1 QRGVRRVRPG
11 RRLPRAAGA
20 IRHRRRRLMGQI
32 LVVRHGQASFG
43 ADDYDV
49 LSDTGEEQAR
59 VVGRTQAGLAP
70 DLVVHGSLVRQRRT
84 AEIAAEAAGW
94 GAPLKEDR
102 RWNELESLAQF
113 AAVSGSP
120 EGLDTEEFQ
129 RWYDAAMAR
138 WTGGEHDAD
147 YAESFLGFGGRCN
160 AALADVA
167 AAGTVVA
174 FTSGGPIAAIVAE
187 LLAGGAPTYGRLLP
201 GIVNAGIT
209 RVIFGRPGQTLLTF
223 NEHQHLAPELVTY
236 R

>member
-1 QRGVRRVRPG
+1 
-11 RRLPRAAGA
+11 
-20 IRHRRRRLMGQI
+20 MGQI

-43 ADDYDV
+43 AEDYDV
-49 LSDTGEEQAR
+49 LSAAGEEQAR
-59 VVGRTQAGLAP
+59 VVGRALAHLTP

-84 AEIAAEAAGW
+84 AELAAEAAGW
-94 GAPLKEDR
+94 LAPLKEDP

-120 EGLDTEEFQ
+120 DGLDPDGFQ

-147 YAESFLGFGGRCN
+147 YTESYLAFRDRSN
-160 AALADVA
+160 AALSDLV

-174 FTSGGPIAAIVAE
+174 FSSGGPIAAIAAE
-187 LLAGGAPTYGRLLP
+187 LLAGGAPTYSRLLP
-201 GIVNAGIT
+201 GIVNGGIT
-209 RVIFGRPGQTLLTF
+209 RVISGRRGLTLLSF